1 MKKIS
6 IIATAAIFAVSCGET
21 KKEGVKSEDVKIPH
35 GIDVSLMDRAV
46 QPCDNFY
53 EYVAGT
59 WVKNNPVPDTESRW
73 SSFNE
78 LEKRNNVILKEI
90 LLQCSADAATA
101 EKGSNIQKIGDY
113 YNTAM
118 DTIKRA
124 EDGIM
129 PIQNLLDKVSGLQST
144 EELPSLLAHF
154 QKIGIQ
160 GLFRFSVYQDLKNND
175 THICYVSQGGLG
187 LPDKDYYFNAD
198 SNSVELRE
206 KYLVHING
214 LMDLADL
221 GSDYSSIMKM
231 ETDLA
236 SASMNRTEQRD
247 TEAQYNKRSV
257 TQLQEMSPSF
267 NWNTYLSELG
277 VTIDTLIVS
286 QPVFFANMEKV
297 INSYSLD
304 EWKKYLNWGIL
315 NSTASKL
322 SPELEAKDFEFYG
335 TTLSG
340 AKKMKPTW
348 ERTLKSINRGM
359 GEVLGQEYV
368 KVAFSQEAKDKVN
381 ELVDNFMEAYA
392 VRIKGLPWMS
402 DSTKEQALIKLST
415 FTRKLGYPDKWRDYS
430 ALNIEK
436 DSHVQNGFR
445 ISEYRFNY
453 SINKLGKEVD
463 KTEWGM
469 PPQMINAYYN
479 PVINEIVFPAA
490 ILQPPFMDIEADD
503 AILYGTIGAVI
514 GHEITHGFDDKGS
527 AFDAYGNLKNW
538 WGEEDMDKF
547 MTQAG
552 LVVSHFEAYEP
563 LKDVHINGQLTLG
576 ENIADFGG
584 LTVSYYAYQ
593 ASLEGKERIDIDG
606 FTPEQRFFIA
616 FGQIWKGNYT
626 DEALLQQI
634 RTNPHSPNPYRVLGT
649 LSQMPEFYEAF
660 GCKPGD
666 EMHTADSVRAIIW

>member
-6 IIATAAIFAVSCGET
+6 LIVTATIFAIGCGET
-21 KKEGVKSEDVKIPH
+21 KKEAINDTATIGH
-35 GIDVSLMDRAV
+35 GIDMSLMDSSV
-46 QPCDNFY
+46 QPCENFY

-59 WVKNNPVPDTESRW
+59 WVKNNPVPETESRW

-78 LEKRNNVILKEI
+78 LEKRNNKVLKEI

-118 DTIKRA
+118 DTVKRA
-124 EDGIM
+124 EEGVK
-129 PIQNLLDKVSGLQST
+129 PIQDLLDKVSEMQST
-144 EELPSLLAHF
+144 EELPALLAGFH
-154 QKIGIQ
+154 KIGI
-160 GLFRFSVYQDLKNND
+160 GSLFGFSVYQDLKKND
-175 THICYVSQGGLG
+175 THISYVSQGGLG
-187 LPDKDYYFNAD
+187 LPDRDYYFND
-198 SNSVELRE
+198 DPNSKELRA
-206 KYLVHING
+206 KYTTHIDG
-214 LMDLADL
+214 LMDLAGQ
-221 GSDYSSIMKM
+221 GSDYSSVVVKI

-236 SASMNRTEQRD
+236 EVSMNGTERRD
-247 TEAQYNKRSV
+247 TEKQYNKRSV
-257 TQLQEMSPSF
+257 IQLQEMSPSF
-267 NWNTYLSELG
+267 NWEAYLSGIG
-277 VTIDTLIVS
+277 VKVDTLIVS
-286 QPVFFANMEKV
+286 QPDFFTGLEKT
-297 INSYSLD
+297 INNYSVED
-304 EWKKYLNWGIL
+304 WKKYLNWGIL
-315 NSTASKL
+315 NSTASTL

-335 TTLSG
+335 TALSG

-381 ELVDNFMEAYA
+381 ELVDNFMVAYET
-392 VRIKGLPWMS
+392 RIKGLPWMS

-430 ALNIEK
+430 ALSIEQ
-436 DSHVQNGFR
+436 DSYVQNGFR
-445 ISEYRFNY
+445 VNEYRFNY

-479 PVINEIVFPAA
+479 PVINEVVFPAA

-527 AFDAYGNLKNW
+527 AFDAHGNLKNW
-538 WGEEDMDKF
+538 WGKEDMDKF

-552 LVVSHFEAYEP
+552 LVVDHYEAYEP
-563 LKDVHINGQLTLG
+563 LDSVHINGQLTLG

-593 ASLEGKERIDIDG
+593 SSLEGKERIDIDG

-626 DEALLQQI
+626 DEALMQQI

-666 EMHTADSVRAIIW
+666 EMHTEDSVRAVIW

>member
-1 MKKIS
+1 MKRIS
-6 IIATAAIFAVSCGET
+6 ILGVAVILAFGCGEE
-21 KKEGVKSEDVKIPH
+21 KKESKTEAKQGK
-35 GIDVSLMDRAV
+35 GIDISLMDASV
-46 QPCDNFY
+46 QPCENFY
-53 EYVAGT
+53 GYVAGT

-78 LEKRNNVILKEI
+78 LDKRNNLTLKKI
-90 LLQCSADAATA
+90 LLECSTGAESA
-101 EKGSNIQKIGDY
+101 EKGSNVQKIGDY

-118 DTIKRA
+118 DTLKRA
-124 EDGIM
+124 AEGIA
-129 PIQNLLDKVSGLQST
+129 PIQDLLDKVRGLQST
-144 EELPSLLAHF
+144 MQLPALLADFH
-154 QKIGIQ
+154 KIGI
-160 GLFRFSVYQDLKNND
+160 GSVFGFYVYQDLKKND
-175 THICYVSQGGLG
+175 THISYVSQGGLG
-187 LPDKDYYFNAD
+187 LPDRDYYFNDD
-198 SNSVELRE
+198 SNSKELRAT
-206 KYLVHING
+206 YATHMDG
-214 LMDLADL
+214 LMALAGL
-221 GSDYSSIMKM
+221 GNEYSKTVIAI

-236 SASMNRTEQRD
+236 EVSMNRTQRRD
-247 TEAQYNKRSV
+247 SEAQYNKRSIS
-257 TQLQEMSPSF
+257 QLQEMAPSF
-267 NWNTYLSELG
+267 SWDSYLSEIG
-277 VTIDTLIVS
+277 VKIDTIIVS
-286 QPVFFANMEKV
+286 QPDFFAGLEKTL
-297 INSYSLD
+297 NKYSIED
-304 EWKKYLNWGIL
+304 WKKYFYWNIL
-315 NSTASKL
+315 NSTASEL

-335 TTLSG
+335 TALSG

-348 ERTLKSINRGM
+348 ERTLKQINRGM

-381 ELVDNFMEAYA
+381 ELVDNFMIAYEK
-392 VRIKGLPWMS
+392 RIANLPWMS
-402 DSTKEQALIKLST
+402 DSTKEQAQIKLST

-430 ALNIEK
+430 GLEISTDA
-436 DSHVQNGFR
+436 HVKNGFR
-445 ISEYRFNY
+445 ISEFSFNY
-453 SINKLGKEVD
+453 SVNKLGKEVD

-479 PVINEIVFPAA
+479 PVINEVVFPAA
-490 ILQPPFMDIEADD
+490 ILQPPFMDLEADD

-538 WGEEDMDKF
+538 WGKEDMDKF
-547 MTQAG
+547 MVQAG
-552 LVVSHFEAYEP
+552 LVVDHFESYEP
-563 LKDVHINGQLTLG
+563 LDSVHINGQLTLG

-593 ASLEGKERIDIDG
+593 ASLEGKERRDIEG

-660 GCKPGD
+660 GCKSGD
-666 EMHTADSVRAIIW
+666 EMHTQDSVRAVIW